1 MPGVRPAADQLPV
14 PVEAQEMT
22 EPWAGQ
28 RPAGAR
34 GTYVRAPVPACASS
48 GCQATELGRMLAET
62 SGRAR
67 EVMSILQRKEET
79 MTPMEPTKSLW
90 CEQGDHSFSEK
101 DPDMQVIAMQRKGPD
116 GEKVTESRT
125 TCGKCA
131 AIVMNR
137 IGQAQNTT
145 VSAELRGGE

>member
-1 MPGVRPAADQLPV
+1 MPGYGSNYEPKVYVKGALPSCRDQ
-14 PVEAQEMT
+14 
-22 EPWAGQ
+22 
-28 RPAGAR
+28 
-34 GTYVRAPVPACASS
+34 
-48 GCQATELGRMLAET
+48 GCQAPELAALARQLSNHEHAVLDLL
-62 SGRAR
+62 SKRGG
-67 EVMSILQRKEET
+67 Q
-79 MTPMEPTKSLW
+79 MEPTRALW

-137 IGQAQNTT
+137 IGQAQNAT
-145 VSAELRGGE
+145 VPAELHDGE

>member
-1 MPGVRPAADQLPV
+1 
-14 PVEAQEMT
+14 MT
-22 EPWAGQ
+22 YERSA
-28 RPAGAR
+28 
-34 GTYVRAPVPACASS
+34 YVRLPTSACVANGCRAPELAALARHISD
-48 GCQATELGRMLAET
+48 QAHVALGLLDKRGE
-62 SGRAR
+62 
-67 EVMSILQRKEET
+67 Q
-79 MTPMEPTKSLW
+79 MEPTRSLW

-137 IGQAQNTT
+137 IGQAQNAT
-145 VSAELRGGE
+145 VPAELHDS